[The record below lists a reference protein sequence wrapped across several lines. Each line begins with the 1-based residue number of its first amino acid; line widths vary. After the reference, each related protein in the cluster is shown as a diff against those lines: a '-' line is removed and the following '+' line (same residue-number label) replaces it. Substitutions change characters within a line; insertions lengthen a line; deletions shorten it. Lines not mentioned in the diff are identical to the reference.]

1 MSKKR
6 KNKNSVN
13 NVNVNNEEGRIMS
26 MLNGMMNGGNIMNN
40 QFTNPNIATQAQ
52 HVLNQT
58 AASGSGQ
65 VQYGY
70 IPVDIPQQQQTQ
82 GTVFQQ
88 APIDPNAQQ
97 NTQQQGF
104 TNPNS
109 ASQSQFVN
117 PNAQQ
122 NAQAQT
128 QQQNAQQQGFTNPN
142 STSQA
147 QFVDPNIQEN
157 TQQQGFTNP
166 NSASQ
171 AQFVNPNAQSQQQTT
186 QNQQN
191 AQQQGFTNPKN
202 QNEQVN
208 DNKEDNIMNTE
219 TNETSTSII
228 EDHPFI
234 STALGIVG
242 GILLGKFFFGSDDS
256 SSSDVITIDT
266 TATDDSI

>member
-1 MSKKR
+1 MSKK
-6 KNKNSVN
+6 KNKNSVT
-13 NVNVNNEEGRIMS
+13 NVNTNNEEGRIMS
-26 MLNGMMNGGNIMNN
+26 MLNGMMNGCMNGGGNIMNN
-40 QFTNPNIATQAQ
+40 QFTNPNISTQAQ

-58 AASGSGQ
+58 VASGSGQ

-70 IPVDIPQQQQTQ
+70 VPVDIPQQQQTQ

-88 APIDPNAQQ
+88 A
-97 NTQQQGF
+97 
-104 TNPNS
+104 
-109 ASQSQFVN
+109 QFVN

-128 QQQNAQQQGFTNPN
+128 QQQN
-142 STSQA
+142 
-147 QFVDPNIQEN
+147 

-166 NSASQ
+166 NNASQ
-171 AQFVNPNAQSQQQTT
+171 AQFVNPNAQSQQQTA

-219 TNETSTSII
+219 NTNETSTSII

-256 SSSDVITIDT
+256 SSDVITIDT

>member
-1 MSKKR
+1 MSKK
-6 KNKNSVN
+6 KNKNSVT
-13 NVNVNNEEGRIMS
+13 NVNTNNEEGRIMS
-26 MLNGMMNGGNIMNN
+26 MLNGMMNGCMNGGGNIMNN
-40 QFTNPNIATQAQ
+40 QFTNPNISTQAQ

-58 AASGSGQ
+58 VASGSGQ

-70 IPVDIPQQQQTQ
+70 VPVDIPQQQQTQ

-97 NTQQQGF
+97 N
-104 TNPNS
+104 
-109 ASQSQFVN
+109 
-117 PNAQQ
+117 
-122 NAQAQT
+122 AQAQT

-142 STSQA
+142 
-147 QFVDPNIQEN
+147 N
-157 TQQQGFTNP
+157 
-166 NSASQ
+166 ASQ
-171 AQFVNPNAQSQQQTT
+171 AQFVNPNAQSQQQTA

-219 TNETSTSII
+219 NTNETSTSII

-256 SSSDVITIDT
+256 SSDVITIDT

>member
-1 MSKKR
+1 MSKK
-6 KNKNSVN
+6 KNKNSVT
-13 NVNVNNEEGRIMS
+13 NVNTNNEEGRIMS
-26 MLNGMMNGGNIMNN
+26 MLNGMMNGCMNGGGNIMNN
-40 QFTNPNIATQAQ
+40 QFTNPNISTQAQ

-58 AASGSGQ
+58 VASGSGQ

-70 IPVDIPQQQQTQ
+70 VPVDIPQQQQTQ

-88 APIDPNAQQ
+88 APIDPN
-97 NTQQQGF
+97 T
-104 TNPNS
+104 
-109 ASQSQFVN
+109 
-117 PNAQQ
+117 QQ

-142 STSQA
+142 
-147 QFVDPNIQEN
+147 N
-157 TQQQGFTNP
+157 
-166 NSASQ
+166 ASQ
-171 AQFVNPNAQSQQQTT
+171 AQFVNPNAQAQT
-186 QNQQN
+186 QQQN

-219 TNETSTSII
+219 NTNETSTSII

>member
-1 MSKKR
+1 MSKK
-6 KNKNSVN
+6 KNKNSVT
-13 NVNVNNEEGRIMS
+13 NVNTNNEEGRIMS
-26 MLNGMMNGGNIMNN
+26 MLNGMMNGYMNGGGNIMNN

-58 AASGSGQ
+58 AASGNGQ

-70 IPVDIPQQQQTQ
+70 VPVDIPQQQQTQ

-88 APIDPNAQQ
+88 A
-97 NTQQQGF
+97 
-104 TNPNS
+104 
-109 ASQSQFVN
+109 QFVD

-128 QQQNAQQQGFTNPN
+128 QQQNSQQQGFTNPN
-142 STSQA
+142 NASQA
-147 QFVDPNIQEN
+147 QFVDPNAQEN
-157 TQQQGFTNP
+157 T
-166 NSASQ
+166 
-171 AQFVNPNAQSQQQTT
+171 
-186 QNQQN
+186 
-191 AQQQGFTNPKN
+191 QQQGFTNPKN

-219 TNETSTSII
+219 NTNETSTSII

-242 GILLGKFFFGSDDS
+242 GILLGKFFFGSDDN
-256 SSSDVITIDT
+256 SSDVITIDT

>member
-6 KNKNSVN
+6 KNKNSVT

-40 QFTNPNIATQAQ
+40 QFTNPNISTQAQ

-70 IPVDIPQQQQTQ
+70 VPVDIPQQQQTQ

-88 APIDPNAQQ
+88 ASIDPNTQQ

-122 NAQAQT
+122 NAQAQS
-128 QQQNAQQQGFTNPN
+128 QQQTIQNQENAQQQGFTNPN
-142 STSQA
+142 
-147 QFVDPNIQEN
+147 N
-157 TQQQGFTNP
+157 
-166 NSASQ
+166 ASQ

-219 TNETSTSII
+219 NTNETSTSII

-256 SSSDVITIDT
+256 SNDVITIDS

>member
-1 MSKKR
+1 MSKK
-6 KNKNSVN
+6 KNKNSVT
-13 NVNVNNEEGRIMS
+13 NVNTNNEEGRIMS
-26 MLNGMMNGGNIMNN
+26 MLNGMMNGYMNGGGNIMNN

-58 AASGSGQ
+58 AASGNGQ

-70 IPVDIPQQQQTQ
+70 VPVDIPQQQQTQ

-88 APIDPNAQQ
+88 A
-97 NTQQQGF
+97 
-104 TNPNS
+104 
-109 ASQSQFVN
+109 QFVD

-128 QQQNAQQQGFTNPN
+128 QQQNSQQQGFTNPN
-142 STSQA
+142 NASQA
-147 QFVDPNIQEN
+147 QFVDPNAQQN
-157 TQQQGFTNP
+157 AQAQTQQQNSQQQGFTNP
-166 NSASQ
+166 NNASQ
-171 AQFVNPNAQSQQQTT
+171 AQFVDPNAQENT
-186 QNQQN
+186 
-191 AQQQGFTNPKN
+191 QQQGFTNPKN

-219 TNETSTSII
+219 NTNETSTSII

-256 SSSDVITIDT
+256 SSDVITIDT

>member
-1 MSKKR
+1 MSKK
-6 KNKNSVN
+6 KNKNSVT
-13 NVNVNNEEGRIMS
+13 NVNTNNEEGRIMS
-26 MLNGMMNGGNIMNN
+26 MLNGMMNGCMNGGGNIMNN
-40 QFTNPNIATQAQ
+40 QFTNPNISTQAQ

-58 AASGSGQ
+58 VASGSGQ

-70 IPVDIPQQQQTQ
+70 VPVDIPQQQQTQ

-88 APIDPNAQQ
+88 ATIDP
-97 NTQQQGF
+97 
-104 TNPNS
+104 
-109 ASQSQFVN
+109 
-117 PNAQQ
+117 

-142 STSQA
+142 
-147 QFVDPNIQEN
+147 N
-157 TQQQGFTNP
+157 T
-166 NSASQ
+166 SQ
-171 AQFVNPNAQSQQQTT
+171 AQFVNPNAQSQQQTA

-219 TNETSTSII
+219 NTNETSTSII

-256 SSSDVITIDT
+256 SSDVITIDT

>member
-6 KNKNSVN
+6 KNKNSVT

-40 QFTNPNIATQAQ
+40 QFTNPNISTQAQ

-70 IPVDIPQQQQTQ
+70 VPVDIPQQQQTQ

-88 APIDPNAQQ
+88 ASIDPNAQQ

-117 PNAQQ
+117 PNTQQ
-122 NAQAQT
+122 NAQAQS
-128 QQQNAQQQGFTNPN
+128 QQQTIQNQENAQQQGFTNPN
-142 STSQA
+142 
-147 QFVDPNIQEN
+147 N
-157 TQQQGFTNP
+157 
-166 NSASQ
+166 ASQ

-219 TNETSTSII
+219 NTNETSTSII

-256 SSSDVITIDT
+256 SNDVITIDS

>member
-1 MSKKR
+1 MSKKK
-6 KNKNSVN
+6 KNKNSVT

-26 MLNGMMNGGNIMNN
+26 MLNGMMNGGMNGGGNIMNN

-52 HVLNQT
+52 HILNQT

-70 IPVDIPQQQQTQ
+70 IPVDIPQQQQAQ

-88 APIDPNAQQ
+88 TPVDPNI
-97 NTQQQGF
+97 
-104 TNPNS
+104 
-109 ASQSQFVN
+109 
-117 PNAQQ
+117 
-122 NAQAQT
+122 
-128 QQQNAQQQGFTNPN
+128 QQNAQQQGFTNPN
-142 STSQA
+142 
-147 QFVDPNIQEN
+147 N
-157 TQQQGFTNP
+157 
-166 NSASQ
+166 ASQ
-171 AQFVNPNAQSQQQTT
+171 AQFVNPNAQSQQQTA

-191 AQQQGFTNPKN
+191 AQQQGFINPKN

-219 TNETSTSII
+219 NTNETSTSII

-256 SSSDVITIDT
+256 SSDVITIDT

>member
-1 MSKKR
+1 MSKKK
-6 KNKNSVN
+6 KNKNSVT

-26 MLNGMMNGGNIMNN
+26 MLNGMMNGGMNGGGNIMNN
-40 QFTNPNIATQAQ
+40 QFTNPNISTQAQ

-58 AASGSGQ
+58 VASGSGQ

-70 IPVDIPQQQQTQ
+70 VPVDIPQQQQTQ

-88 APIDPNAQQ
+88 ASIDPNAQQ

-104 TNPNS
+104 TNPNN
-109 ASQSQFVN
+109 ASQS
-117 PNAQQ
+117 
-122 NAQAQT
+122 
-128 QQQNAQQQGFTNPN
+128 
-142 STSQA
+142 
-147 QFVDPNIQEN
+147 
-157 TQQQGFTNP
+157 
-166 NSASQ
+166 
-171 AQFVNPNAQSQQQTT
+171 QFVNPNAQSQQQTA

-202 QNEQVN
+202 QNEPVN

-219 TNETSTSII
+219 NTNETSTSII

-256 SSSDVITIDT
+256 SNDVITIDS

>member
-1 MSKKR
+1 MSKK
-6 KNKNSVN
+6 KNKNSVT
-13 NVNVNNEEGRIMS
+13 NVNTNNEEGRIMS
-26 MLNGMMNGGNIMNN
+26 MLNGMMNGGMNGGGNIMNN
-40 QFTNPNIATQAQ
+40 QFTNPNISTQAQ

-58 AASGSGQ
+58 VASGSGQ

-70 IPVDIPQQQQTQ
+70 VPVDIPQQQQTQ

-88 APIDPNAQQ
+88 APIDPN
-97 NTQQQGF
+97 T
-104 TNPNS
+104 
-109 ASQSQFVN
+109 
-117 PNAQQ
+117 QQ

-142 STSQA
+142 
-147 QFVDPNIQEN
+147 N
-157 TQQQGFTNP
+157 
-166 NSASQ
+166 ASQ
-171 AQFVNPNAQSQQQTT
+171 AQFVNPNAQSQQQTA

-219 TNETSTSII
+219 NTNETSTSII

>member
-1 MSKKR
+1 
-6 KNKNSVN
+6 
-13 NVNVNNEEGRIMS
+13 
-26 MLNGMMNGGNIMNN
+26 MNN

-117 PNAQQ
+117 PNA
-122 NAQAQT
+122 
-128 QQQNAQQQGFTNPN
+128 
-142 STSQA
+142 
-147 QFVDPNIQEN
+147 QEN

>member
-1 MSKKR
+1 MSKK
-6 KNKNSVN
+6 KNKNSVT
-13 NVNVNNEEGRIMS
+13 NVNTNNEEGRIMS
-26 MLNGMMNGGNIMNN
+26 MLNGMMNGCMNGGGNIMNN
-40 QFTNPNIATQAQ
+40 QFTNPNISTQAQ

-58 AASGSGQ
+58 VASGSGQ

-70 IPVDIPQQQQTQ
+70 VPVDIPQQQQTQ

-88 APIDPNAQQ
+88 APIDPNI
-97 NTQQQGF
+97 
-104 TNPNS
+104 
-109 ASQSQFVN
+109 
-117 PNAQQ
+117 
-122 NAQAQT
+122 
-128 QQQNAQQQGFTNPN
+128 QQNAQQQGFTNPN
-142 STSQA
+142 
-147 QFVDPNIQEN
+147 N
-157 TQQQGFTNP
+157 
-166 NSASQ
+166 ASQ
-171 AQFVNPNAQSQQQTT
+171 AQFVNPNAQSQQQTA

-219 TNETSTSII
+219 NTNETSTSII

>member
-1 MSKKR
+1 MSKK
-6 KNKNSVN
+6 KNKNSVT
-13 NVNVNNEEGRIMS
+13 NVNTNNEEGRIMS
-26 MLNGMMNGGNIMNN
+26 MLNGMMNGCMNGGGNIMNN
-40 QFTNPNIATQAQ
+40 QFTNPNISTQAQ

-58 AASGSGQ
+58 VASGSGQ

-82 GTVFQQ
+82 STAFQQ
-88 APIDPNAQQ
+88 APIDPNI
-97 NTQQQGF
+97 
-104 TNPNS
+104 
-109 ASQSQFVN
+109 
-117 PNAQQ
+117 QQ

-142 STSQA
+142 
-147 QFVDPNIQEN
+147 N
-157 TQQQGFTNP
+157 
-166 NSASQ
+166 ASQ
-171 AQFVNPNAQSQQQTT
+171 AQFVNPNTQFQQQTA

-219 TNETSTSII
+219 NTNETSTSII

-256 SSSDVITIDT
+256 SSDVITIDT

>member
-117 PNAQQ
+117 PNAQ
-122 NAQAQT
+122 
-128 QQQNAQQQGFTNPN
+128 
-142 STSQA
+142 
-147 QFVDPNIQEN
+147 
-157 TQQQGFTNP
+157 
-166 NSASQ
+166 
-171 AQFVNPNAQSQQQTT
+171 SQQQTT

>member
-1 MSKKR
+1 MSKK
-6 KNKNSVN
+6 KNKNSVT
-13 NVNVNNEEGRIMS
+13 NVNTNNEEGRIMS
-26 MLNGMMNGGNIMNN
+26 MLNGMMNGCMNGGGNIMNN
-40 QFTNPNIATQAQ
+40 QFTNPNISTQAQ

-58 AASGSGQ
+58 VASGSGQ

-70 IPVDIPQQQQTQ
+70 VPVDIPQQQQTQ
-82 GTVFQQ
+82 GTAFQQ
-88 APIDPNAQQ
+88 APID
-97 NTQQQGF
+97 
-104 TNPNS
+104 
-109 ASQSQFVN
+109 

-142 STSQA
+142 
-147 QFVDPNIQEN
+147 N
-157 TQQQGFTNP
+157 
-166 NSASQ
+166 ASQ
-171 AQFVNPNAQSQQQTT
+171 AQFVNPNAQSQQQTA

-219 TNETSTSII
+219 NTNETSTSII

>member
-1 MSKKR
+1 
-6 KNKNSVN
+6 
-13 NVNVNNEEGRIMS
+13 

-117 PNAQQ
+117 PNA
-122 NAQAQT
+122 
-128 QQQNAQQQGFTNPN
+128 
-142 STSQA
+142 
-147 QFVDPNIQEN
+147 QEN

>member
-128 QQQNAQQQGFTNPN
+128 QQQNAQQQGFTNP
-142 STSQA
+142 
-147 QFVDPNIQEN
+147 
-157 TQQQGFTNP
+157 
-166 NSASQ
+166 
-171 AQFVNPNAQSQQQTT
+171 
-186 QNQQN
+186 
-191 AQQQGFTNPKN
+191 KN

>member
-1 MSKKR
+1 MSKKK
-6 KNKNSVN
+6 KNKNSVT
-13 NVNVNNEEGRIMS
+13 NVNDNNEEGRIMS

-40 QFTNPNIATQAQ
+40 QFTNPNISTQAQ

-70 IPVDIPQQQQTQ
+70 VPVDIPQQQQTQ

-88 APIDPNAQQ
+88 APIDPN
-97 NTQQQGF
+97 T
-104 TNPNS
+104 
-109 ASQSQFVN
+109 
-117 PNAQQ
+117 
-122 NAQAQT
+122 
-128 QQQNAQQQGFTNPN
+128 
-142 STSQA
+142 
-147 QFVDPNIQEN
+147 QEN

-171 AQFVNPNAQSQQQTT
+171 AQFVNPNAQSQQQTI

-219 TNETSTSII
+219 NTNETSTSII

-256 SSSDVITIDT
+256 SSDVITIDT
-266 TATDDSI
+266 TPIDDSI

>member
-117 PNAQQ
+117 PNAQ
-122 NAQAQT
+122 
-128 QQQNAQQQGFTNPN
+128 
-142 STSQA
+142 
-147 QFVDPNIQEN
+147 EN

>member
-1 MSKKR
+1 MSKK
-6 KNKNSVN
+6 KNKNSVT
-13 NVNVNNEEGRIMS
+13 NVNTNNEEGRIMS
-26 MLNGMMNGGNIMNN
+26 MLNGMMNGDMNGGGNIMNN
-40 QFTNPNIATQAQ
+40 QFTNPNISTQAQ

-58 AASGSGQ
+58 VASGRGH

-70 IPVDIPQQQQTQ
+70 VPVDIPQQQQTQ

-88 APIDPNAQQ
+88 AQFVDPN
-97 NTQQQGF
+97 T
-104 TNPNS
+104 
-109 ASQSQFVN
+109 
-117 PNAQQ
+117 QQ

-142 STSQA
+142 
-147 QFVDPNIQEN
+147 N
-157 TQQQGFTNP
+157 
-166 NSASQ
+166 ASQ
-171 AQFVNPNAQSQQQTT
+171 AQFVNPNSQSQQQTA

-191 AQQQGFTNPKN
+191 AQQQGFTNSKN

-219 TNETSTSII
+219 NTNETSTSII

-242 GILLGKFFFGSDDS
+242 SILLGKFLFGSDDS

>member
-1 MSKKR
+1 MSKK
-6 KNKNSVN
+6 KNKNSVT

-26 MLNGMMNGGNIMNN
+26 MLNGMMNGGMNGGGNIMNN
-40 QFTNPNIATQAQ
+40 QFTNPNISTQAQ

-70 IPVDIPQQQQTQ
+70 VPVDIPQQQQAQ
-82 GTVFQQ
+82 GTIFQQ
-88 APIDPNAQQ
+88 APIDPNTQQ
-97 NTQQQGF
+97 N
-104 TNPNS
+104 
-109 ASQSQFVN
+109 V
-117 PNAQQ
+117 
-122 NAQAQT
+122 QAQT

-142 STSQA
+142 
-147 QFVDPNIQEN
+147 N
-157 TQQQGFTNP
+157 
-166 NSASQ
+166 ASQ
-171 AQFVNPNAQSQQQTT
+171 AQFVNPNAQSQQQTA

-219 TNETSTSII
+219 NTNETSTSII

-256 SSSDVITIDT
+256 SSDVITIDT

>member
-1 MSKKR
+1 MSKK
-6 KNKNSVN
+6 KNKNSVT
-13 NVNVNNEEGRIMS
+13 NVNTNNEEGRIMS
-26 MLNGMMNGGNIMNN
+26 MLNGMMNGCMNGGGNIMNN
-40 QFTNPNIATQAQ
+40 QFTNPNISTQAQ

-58 AASGSGQ
+58 VASGSGQ

-70 IPVDIPQQQQTQ
+70 VPVDIPQQQQTQ

-88 APIDPNAQQ
+88 APIDPN
-97 NTQQQGF
+97 
-104 TNPNS
+104 
-109 ASQSQFVN
+109 
-117 PNAQQ
+117 
-122 NAQAQT
+122 
-128 QQQNAQQQGFTNPN
+128 
-142 STSQA
+142 
-147 QFVDPNIQEN
+147 I
-157 TQQQGFTNP
+157 
-166 NSASQ
+166 
-171 AQFVNPNAQSQQQTT
+171 
-186 QNQQN
+186 QQN

-219 TNETSTSII
+219 NTNETSTSII

>member
-1 MSKKR
+1 MSKKK
-6 KNKNSVN
+6 KNKNSVT
-13 NVNVNNEEGRIMS
+13 NVNDNNEEGRIMS

-40 QFTNPNIATQAQ
+40 QFTNPNISTQAQ

-58 AASGSGQ
+58 VASGSGQ

-70 IPVDIPQQQQTQ
+70 VPVDIPQQQQTQ

-97 NTQQQGF
+97 NIQQQGF

-117 PNAQQ
+117 P

-147 QFVDPNIQEN
+147 QFVDPNAQQN
-157 TQQQGFTNP
+157 AQQQGFTNP
-166 NSASQ
+166 NNASQ
-171 AQFVNPNAQSQQQTT
+171 AQFVNPNAQSQQH
-186 QNQQN
+186 
-191 AQQQGFTNPKN
+191 AQQQEFTNPKN

-219 TNETSTSII
+219 NTNTSTSII

-242 GILLGKFFFGSDDS
+242 GILLGKFFFSSDD

-266 TATDDSI
+266 TATDDPV

>member
-1 MSKKR
+1 MSKKK
-6 KNKNSVN
+6 KNKNSVT
-13 NVNVNNEEGRIMS
+13 NVNANNEEGRIMS

-58 AASGSGQ
+58 AASGSSQ

-70 IPVDIPQQQQTQ
+70 VPVDIPQQQQSQ

-122 NAQAQT
+122 NAQAQS
-128 QQQNAQQQGFTNPN
+128 QQQTIQN
-142 STSQA
+142 
-147 QFVDPNIQEN
+147 QEN

-166 NSASQ
+166 NNASQ

-191 AQQQGFTNPKN
+191 AQQQGFTNPNN

-219 TNETSTSII
+219 NTNETSTSII

-256 SSSDVITIDT
+256 SSDVITIDT

>member
-1 MSKKR
+1 MSKK
-6 KNKNSVN
+6 KNKNSVT
-13 NVNVNNEEGRIMS
+13 NVNTNNEEGRIMS
-26 MLNGMMNGGNIMNN
+26 MLNGMMNGCMNGGGNIMNN
-40 QFTNPNIATQAQ
+40 QFTNPNISTQAQ

-58 AASGSGQ
+58 VASGSGQ

-70 IPVDIPQQQQTQ
+70 VPVDIPQQQQTQ
-82 GTVFQQ
+82 GTAFQQ
-88 APIDPNAQQ
+88 APIDPNIQQ
-97 NTQQQGF
+97 N
-104 TNPNS
+104 S
-109 ASQSQFVN
+109 
-117 PNAQQ
+117 
-122 NAQAQT
+122 QAQT

-142 STSQA
+142 
-147 QFVDPNIQEN
+147 N
-157 TQQQGFTNP
+157 
-166 NSASQ
+166 ASQ
-171 AQFVNPNAQSQQQTT
+171 AQFVNPNAQSQQQTAK
-186 QNQQN
+186 NQQN

-219 TNETSTSII
+219 NTNETSTSII

-256 SSSDVITIDT
+256 SSDVITIDT

>member
-40 QFTNPNIATQAQ
+40 QFTNPNIAAQAQ

-117 PNAQQ
+117 PNA
-122 NAQAQT
+122 
-128 QQQNAQQQGFTNPN
+128 
-142 STSQA
+142 
-147 QFVDPNIQEN
+147 QEN

>member
-1 MSKKR
+1 MSKK
-6 KNKNSVN
+6 KNKNSVT
-13 NVNVNNEEGRIMS
+13 NVNTNNEEGRIMS
-26 MLNGMMNGGNIMNN
+26 MLNGMMNGCMNGGGNIMNN
-40 QFTNPNIATQAQ
+40 QFTNPNISTQAQ

-58 AASGSGQ
+58 VASGSGQ

-70 IPVDIPQQQQTQ
+70 VPVDIPQQQQTQ

-97 NTQQQGF
+97 N
-104 TNPNS
+104 
-109 ASQSQFVN
+109 
-117 PNAQQ
+117 
-122 NAQAQT
+122 AQAQT
-128 QQQNAQQQGFTNPN
+128 QQQ
-142 STSQA
+142 
-147 QFVDPNIQEN
+147 N

-166 NSASQ
+166 NNASQ
-171 AQFVNPNAQSQQQTT
+171 AQFVNPNAQSQQQTA

-219 TNETSTSII
+219 NTNETSTSII

-256 SSSDVITIDT
+256 SSDVITIDT

>member
-97 NTQQQGF
+97 
-104 TNPNS
+104 
-109 ASQSQFVN
+109 
-117 PNAQQ
+117 
-122 NAQAQT
+122 
-128 QQQNAQQQGFTNPN
+128 
-142 STSQA
+142 
-147 QFVDPNIQEN
+147 N

>member
-6 KNKNSVN
+6 KNKNSVT

-117 PNAQQ
+117 PNA
-122 NAQAQT
+122 
-128 QQQNAQQQGFTNPN
+128 
-142 STSQA
+142 
-147 QFVDPNIQEN
+147 QEN

>member
-1 MSKKR
+1 MSKK
-6 KNKNSVN
+6 KNKNSVT
-13 NVNVNNEEGRIMS
+13 NVNTNNEEGRIMS
-26 MLNGMMNGGNIMNN
+26 MLNGMMNGCMNGGGNIMNN
-40 QFTNPNIATQAQ
+40 QFTNPNISTQAQ

-58 AASGSGQ
+58 VASGSGQ

-70 IPVDIPQQQQTQ
+70 VPVDIPQQQQTQ

-88 APIDPNAQQ
+88 APIDPN
-97 NTQQQGF
+97 T
-104 TNPNS
+104 
-109 ASQSQFVN
+109 
-117 PNAQQ
+117 
-122 NAQAQT
+122 
-128 QQQNAQQQGFTNPN
+128 QQNAQQQGFTNPN
-142 STSQA
+142 
-147 QFVDPNIQEN
+147 N
-157 TQQQGFTNP
+157 
-166 NSASQ
+166 ASQ
-171 AQFVNPNAQSQQQTT
+171 AQFVNPNAQAQT
-186 QNQQN
+186 QQQN

-219 TNETSTSII
+219 NTNETSTSII

>member
-1 MSKKR
+1 MSKK
-6 KNKNSVN
+6 KNKNSVT
-13 NVNVNNEEGRIMS
+13 NVNTNNEEGRIMS
-26 MLNGMMNGGNIMNN
+26 MLNGMMNGCMNGGGNIMNN
-40 QFTNPNIATQAQ
+40 QFTNPNISTQAQ

-58 AASGSGQ
+58 VASGSGQ

-70 IPVDIPQQQQTQ
+70 VPVDIPQQQQTQ
-82 GTVFQQ
+82 STVFQQ
-88 APIDPNAQQ
+88 APIDPN
-97 NTQQQGF
+97 T
-104 TNPNS
+104 
-109 ASQSQFVN
+109 
-117 PNAQQ
+117 QQ

-142 STSQA
+142 
-147 QFVDPNIQEN
+147 N
-157 TQQQGFTNP
+157 
-166 NSASQ
+166 ASQ
-171 AQFVNPNAQSQQQTT
+171 AQFVNPNAQSQQQTA

-219 TNETSTSII
+219 NTNETSTSII

-256 SSSDVITIDT
+256 SSDVITIDT

>member
-1 MSKKR
+1 MSKK
-6 KNKNSVN
+6 KNKNSVT
-13 NVNVNNEEGRIMS
+13 NVNTNNEEGRIMS
-26 MLNGMMNGGNIMNN
+26 MLNGMMNGCMNGGGNIMNN
-40 QFTNPNIATQAQ
+40 QFTNPNISTQAQ

-58 AASGSGQ
+58 VASGSGQ

-70 IPVDIPQQQQTQ
+70 VPVDIPQQQQTQ

-88 APIDPNAQQ
+88 A
-97 NTQQQGF
+97 
-104 TNPNS
+104 
-109 ASQSQFVN
+109 QFVN
-117 PNAQQ
+117 P

-142 STSQA
+142 
-147 QFVDPNIQEN
+147 N
-157 TQQQGFTNP
+157 
-166 NSASQ
+166 ASQ
-171 AQFVNPNAQSQQQTT
+171 AQFVNPNAQSQQQTA

-219 TNETSTSII
+219 NTNETSTSII

>member
-117 PNAQQ
+117 PNAQ
-122 NAQAQT
+122 
-128 QQQNAQQQGFTNPN
+128 
-142 STSQA
+142 
-147 QFVDPNIQEN
+147 EN

-266 TATDDSI
+266 TDTDDSI

>member
-1 MSKKR
+1 MAKK
-6 KNKNSVN
+6 KNKKKENSITNVDN
-13 NVNVNNEEGRIMS
+13 NEGRIMS
-26 MLNGMMNGGNIMNN
+26 MLNGMIMNGGNNMNN

-58 AASGSGQ
+58 ATSGSGQ

-70 IPVDIPQQQQTQ
+70 VPVDIPQQQQAQ

-88 APIDPNAQQ
+88 GPVDPN
-97 NTQQQGF
+97 T
-104 TNPNS
+104 
-109 ASQSQFVN
+109 
-117 PNAQQ
+117 QQ

-128 QQQNAQQQGFTNPN
+128 QQQNA
-142 STSQA
+142 
-147 QFVDPNIQEN
+147 
-157 TQQQGFTNP
+157 QQQGFTNP

-202 QNEQVN
+202 KNEQVN

-219 TNETSTSII
+219 NTNETSTSII

-242 GILLGKFFFGSDDS
+242 GILLGKFFFGSDDNS
-256 SSSDVITIDT
+256 GDSSSDVITIDT

>member
-1 MSKKR
+1 MSKK
-6 KNKNSVN
+6 KNKNSVT
-13 NVNVNNEEGRIMS
+13 NVNTNNEEGRIMS
-26 MLNGMMNGGNIMNN
+26 MLNGMMNGCMNGGGNIMNN
-40 QFTNPNIATQAQ
+40 QFTNPNISTQAQ

-58 AASGSGQ
+58 VASGSGQ

-70 IPVDIPQQQQTQ
+70 VPVDIPQQQQTQ

-97 NTQQQGF
+97 N
-104 TNPNS
+104 
-109 ASQSQFVN
+109 
-117 PNAQQ
+117 
-122 NAQAQT
+122 AQAQT

-142 STSQA
+142 NTSQA
-147 QFVDPNIQEN
+147 QFVDPNAQQN
-157 TQQQGFTNP
+157 AQQQGFTNP
-166 NSASQ
+166 NNASQ
-171 AQFVNPNAQSQQQTT
+171 AQFVNPNTQFQQQTA

-191 AQQQGFTNPKN
+191 TQQQGFTNPKN

-219 TNETSTSII
+219 NTNETSTSII

-256 SSSDVITIDT
+256 SSDVITIDT

>member
-1 MSKKR
+1 MSKKK
-6 KNKNSVN
+6 KNKNSVT
-13 NVNVNNEEGRIMS
+13 NVNANNEEGRIMS

-40 QFTNPNIATQAQ
+40 QYTNPNIATQAQ
-52 HVLNQT
+52 HILNQT

-70 IPVDIPQQQQTQ
+70 VPVDIPQQQQTQ
-82 GTVFQQ
+82 GTAFQQ
-88 APIDPNAQQ
+88 APIDPNTQQ
-97 NTQQQGF
+97 NAQQQGF
-104 TNPNS
+104 TNPNN
-109 ASQSQFVN
+109 ASQTQFVN

-142 STSQA
+142 S
-147 QFVDPNIQEN
+147 
-157 TQQQGFTNP
+157 
-166 NSASQ
+166 ASQ
-171 AQFVNPNAQSQQQTT
+171 AQFVNPNAQYQQQTT

-219 TNETSTSII
+219 NTNETSTSII

-256 SSSDVITIDT
+256 SSDVITIDT